1 MKKIILLFVVAFV
14 CVFSTGDLFAKG
26 KVKVDKAL
34 EHAARQYLYMRDE
47 LKGTNQ
53 FPIQNGGVVAFIPE
67 LYFICMKKQE
77 MKNSMP
83 RECVC

>member
-47 LKGTNQ
+47 LK
-53 FPIQNGGVVAFIPE
+53 E
-67 LYFICMKKQE
+67 LTSSLKRMTSIC
-77 MKNSMP
+77 SA
-83 RECVC
+83 